1 MVAAGENRKYVKSR
15 GGAMNR
21 IFKIGL
27 IAGLLLAV
35 LVLVGSCA
43 TTTGTQTTN
52 QSSTTSTLY
61 LVGFLVVIFAL
72 FYFVMIRPQR
82 KRQKEQQNM
91 ISTLQKG
98 DRVITAGG
106 IYGVIDNIRE
116 DSVIIKVE
124 GGTLLRVAKG
134 SIMVLKDQVQQTK

>member
-1 MVAAGENRKYVKSR
+1 
-15 GGAMNR
+15 MNR
-21 IFKIGL
+21 TFKIGL

-35 LVLVGSCA
+35 LVLVGSCT
-43 TTTGTQTTN
+43 TTTGTQGTD

-91 ISTLQKG
+91 VASLQKG

-134 SIMVLKDQVQQTK
+134 SIMVLKDQVQQPK

>member
-1 MVAAGENRKYVKSR
+1 
-15 GGAMNR
+15 MNR

-27 IAGLLLAV
+27 IAGLLSAV